1 MSIRFNCP
9 NGHELNVKEKY
20 AGLTG
25 LCPKCQVRVLV
36 PAAAGKLTDD
46 AIVDLLGPPP
56 ERDMDDGLPV
66 HQDPKHRAVG
76 VIDGSSSSGTS
87 LRGLSP
93 LNRGMKVCPKCR
105 REVRAVYDICPH
117 CRTYFS
123 DTGEVNRRLMLTC
136 TKCGFEYEHHV
147 AAIWCKQC
155 GADLRQQH

>member
-1 MSIRFNCP
+1 MSIRFICP
-9 NGHELNVKEKY
+9 NGHELNVKDKY

-36 PAAAGKLTDD
+36 PVPAGKLTDD
-46 AIVDLLGPPP
+46 LIVDMLGPPP
-56 ERDMDDGLPV
+56 ERDLDDGLPV
-66 HQDPKHRAVG
+66 HQDPKHRGVG
-76 VIDGSSSSGTS
+76 VAEGGSSSGTS

-123 DTGEVNRRLMLTC
+123 DTGEVNRRLMLNC
-136 TKCGFEYEHHV
+136 KNCGFEYEHHV

-155 GADLRQQH
+155 GADLRLQN